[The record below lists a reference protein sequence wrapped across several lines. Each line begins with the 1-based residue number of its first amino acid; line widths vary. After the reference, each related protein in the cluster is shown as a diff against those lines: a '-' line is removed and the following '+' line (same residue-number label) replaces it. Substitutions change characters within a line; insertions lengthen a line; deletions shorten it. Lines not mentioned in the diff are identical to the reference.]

1 MKTITIDARLINSSG
16 IGRYIQNII
25 PGLIS
30 KFRII
35 LLVNEKLVDEFVWIC
50 HIKQIKIN
58 SKIYS
63 IKEHFELSLK
73 IPTCDYFWSPHFNI
87 PILPIKAKKRIVTIH
102 DVYHLAYIQNLS
114 LSEKIYAKI
123 LYNFAVLISDSII
136 TVSEFTKSELE
147 KRTLVEKGKSTV
159 IYSGIH
165 TNSTNKNTNFSN
177 KYILFV
183 GNIKPHKNL
192 KTLVKA
198 LSYVKADLSLVIVG
212 KEDGFING
220 DTEIYSLI
228 KTFGLENRIIFT
240 GQISD
245 SKLVEYYRNA
255 FLFCHPSVYEG
266 FGFPPLEAMSY
277 GIPTL
282 VSYAASIPEIC
293 GDASVY
299 FDSLNELVLASKINN
314 LNEDESMRTELILK
328 GYKRIKRFSWDNS
341 IEKHIK
347 IFES

>member
-123 LYNFAVLISDSII
+123 LYNFAVLISDSKII
-136 TVSEFTKSELE
+136 KDELGWTPNYPDLESIIAHAWNWEVKS
-147 KRTLVEKGKSTV
+147 
-159 IYSGIH
+159 
-165 TNSTNKNTNFSN
+165 
-177 KYILFV
+177 
-183 GNIKPHKNL
+183 
-192 KTLVKA
+192 A
-198 LSYVKADLSLVIVG
+198 
-212 KEDGFING
+212 
-220 DTEIYSLI
+220 
-228 KTFGLENRIIFT
+228 
-240 GQISD
+240 
-245 SKLVEYYRNA
+245 
-255 FLFCHPSVYEG
+255 
-266 FGFPPLEAMSY
+266 
-277 GIPTL
+277 
-282 VSYAASIPEIC
+282 
-293 GDASVY
+293 
-299 FDSLNELVLASKINN
+299 
-314 LNEDESMRTELILK
+314 
-328 GYKRIKRFSWDNS
+328 
-341 IEKHIK
+341 
-347 IFES
+347 